1 LQIFELISNIGIT
14 DFGLANWQSTI
25 RGELSVSTHF
35 AGLANWLGRETA
47 DLVYTDSDGAFTQ
60 YLRDHCEGSF
70 PHQIPVARNFVTRP
84 IEYYLE
90 VKTSTQA
97 YDTRFYMSS
106 GQYQRVSPVASSFDR
121 SLTFGAAIKME
132 DMALPV
138 FQQPDKVYVIMRVY
152 DIMSPNVGLKIFVEP
167 LRFKGTG
174 LVFEAEKWFV
184 RAQ

>member
-1 LQIFELISNIGIT
+1 LQIFELLSNIGIT
-14 DFGLANWQSTI
+14 DFSLANWQSTI

-47 DLVYTDSDGAFTQ
+47 DLVYTDNDGTFTQ

-70 PHQIPVARNFVTRP
+70 PHQIPAARNFETHP

-106 GQYQRVSPVASSFDR
+106 GQYKRVSPVASSSDKT
-121 SLTFGAAIKME
+121 LTSDAALQME

-152 DIMSPNVGLKIFVEP
+152 DIMSPNVGVKIFVDP
-167 LRFKGTG
+167 LRLKGTR